1 MLLRSRILQAPS
13 PVRRMIGAVLV
24 LVSAPACDLFTA
36 PGHDQTGVTVRWR
49 FSGGGASGEL
59 YADSALVVFYPPSGT
74 SVWAVD
80 AATGSLRWHR
90 DLTVPAVV
98 PTGALPLRAPVVA
111 GSVVVIP
118 GWDLYGLDRASG
130 TIRWTLRNDD
140 LPAFE
145 TVLGDGAVFSAG
157 IGRVYRVDPA
167 SGAVAWQTQV
177 GEWSDTIV
185 ERPFAPVYG
194 DGVVYVVTAVIGI
207 GAYTVPLGRRIGHV
221 VALSATSGAT
231 LWRFEIPEAPPFNG
245 GAVGPGVV
253 AGDVLIVGA
262 DNGRVYGLDRAT
274 GTPRWVHQGSQP
286 YEAGAVI
293 VDGVAI
299 TGNLDGHVEGFDPAT
314 GRLLW
319 GTGFASSVSNRIAR
333 GEGVG
338 LVSRGRLEAYD
349 ASGQE
354 RWGHGGAAWGG
365 PVYLSAPASYGRLV
379 YVGDP
384 AALYALVPPQ

>member
-49 FSGGGASGEL
+49 FSGGGASVEL
-59 YADSALVVFYPPSGT
+59 YADRALVRFYPPSGT
-74 SVWAVD
+74 S
-80 AATGSLRWHR
+80 
-90 DLTVPAVV
+90 
-98 PTGALPLRAPVVA
+98 
-111 GSVVVIP
+111 
-118 GWDLYGLDRASG
+118 
-130 TIRWTLRNDD
+130 
-140 LPAFE
+140 
-145 TVLGDGAVFSAG
+145 
-157 IGRVYRVDPA
+157 
-167 SGAVAWQTQV
+167 
-177 GEWSDTIV
+177 V

-262 DNGRVYGLDRAT
+262 DNGRVYGLDRGT

-286 YEAGAVI
+286 YQAGAVI
-293 VDGVAI
+293 
-299 TGNLDGHVEGFDPAT
+299 
-314 GRLLW
+314 
-319 GTGFASSVSNRIAR
+319 
-333 GEGVG
+333 
-338 LVSRGRLEAYD
+338 
-349 ASGQE
+349 
-354 RWGHGGAAWGG
+354 
-365 PVYLSAPASYGRLV
+365 
-379 YVGDP
+379 GD
-384 AALYALVPPQ
+384 